1 MAQESKKRSS
11 GHTRS
16 SRSRGSSTS
25 SGTRKRGATN
35 GQTSSKKTSGNSSSQ
50 KTSGKSSPQK
60 TSGKSSPQKTN
71 GRSASQKTEKYRFA
85 QNVEGELTRAEQE
98 YRAYATGDG
107 EIAEPD
113 ILLAVP
119 VVKVD
124 RIHLKLEQLD
134 AHIAVKAKVLDLLKL
149 TVGVDVHLGKLE
161 IDIEGVEAQALAKVR
176 LDYVAAMIDRILT
189 AVDRN
194 PELVEN
200 LAAAVEHIGSG
211 AGEAV
216 DETGEGAEHVG
227 EGAKQAIGEI
237 GEGAGQAVEGAGE
250 AVGGVGEGAGQ
261 AVGGVGEGAGQ
272 AVGGVGEGVGDAAG
286 GAVGGAAGGLLG
298 GGDGQGGSG
307 ANGGGD
313 GGAPS
318 GISAPQLAKEAVKL
332 AAKQLG
338 SVASDE
344 AKDLSLAATRKVME
358 MGERHRENRADK
370 HNATAAALREAGD
383 AGIDIEEIEGTG
395 ADGRVTLRDVQK
407 AQRS

>member
-25 SGTRKRGATN
+25 SRTRKRGATN
-35 GQTSSKKTSGNSSSQ
+35 GQTSSKKTSGKSSPQKTSGKSSPQ

-85 QNVEGELTRAEQE
+85 QNVEGQLTRAEQE

-134 AHIAVKAKVLDLLKL
+134 AHVAVKAKVLDILKL

-189 AVDRN
+189 AVDKN
-194 PELVEN
+194 PN
-200 LAAAVEHIGSG
+200 WSRTSRPPSSTSARAR
-211 AGEAV
+211 
-216 DETGEGAEHVG
+216 
-227 EGAKQAIGEI
+227 
-237 GEGAGQAVEGAGE
+237 
-250 AVGGVGEGAGQ
+250 
-261 AVGGVGEGAGQ
+261 
-272 AVGGVGEGVGDAAG
+272 
-286 GAVGGAAGGLLG
+286 
-298 GGDGQGGSG
+298 GGD
-307 ANGGGD
+307 
-313 GGAPS
+313 
-318 GISAPQLAKEAVKL
+318 
-332 AAKQLG
+332 
-338 SVASDE
+338 
-344 AKDLSLAATRKVME
+344 R
-358 MGERHRENRADK
+358 
-370 HNATAAALREAGD
+370 
-383 AGIDIEEIEGTG
+383 
-395 ADGRVTLRDVQK
+395 
-407 AQRS
+407 